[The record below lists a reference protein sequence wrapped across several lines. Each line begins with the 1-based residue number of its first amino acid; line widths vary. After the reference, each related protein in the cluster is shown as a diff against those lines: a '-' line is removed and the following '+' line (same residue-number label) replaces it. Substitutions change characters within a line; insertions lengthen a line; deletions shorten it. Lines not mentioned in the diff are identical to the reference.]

1 MSIEVSIAEAR
12 DQLSTWVRSAEHG
25 SAVVLTRR
33 GKPVAAIVSAD
44 EFRRLERLR
53 AAGPMAGLAG
63 LAGGWECSDE
73 LIDAVESLERTSAR
87 PDLDLG

>member
-33 GKPVAAIVSAD
+33 GRPVAAIVSAD

-53 AAGPMAGLAG
+53 EAGPMSGLAG

-73 LIDAVESLERTSAR
+73 LIVAVESLTRTAAR
-87 PDLDLG
+87 LEPELG